1 MAGTRARTHRGRRWR
16 ASPLLG
22 LALPVIAL
30 LVVSATAGTALA
42 APLQST
48 APLDHCIANPGNC
61 IAVQPGY
68 GATGTQVTANGSNL
82 HSGDTITIGYSTDG
96 CKTVITISG
105 ASKGA
110 GSDGTVKITFPWP
123 STPAGH
129 YDVCATDTASG
140 VTLQAPGGFQVDA
153 PAITAT
159 SPVTS
164 GQTVT
169 VNGTGFQPTSSAGAQ
184 VEVLYGGADGCATSV
199 ATETVGSDGT
209 FTATFPAPN
218 ETADTT
224 IIVAA
229 VEPQATCSATPILK
243 ATANVVVQVA
253 LQPTISVIGQVNS
266 GDTMHVNGT
275 QFRAAD
281 GPVQILY
288 GAQGSDGCAH
298 VLGTAPVN
306 ADGTFTT
313 TVTAPSVNSQ
323 TTITVA
329 GVQPVGSCASGAK
342 QKALVAVTIMKPGG
356 TFFGIVGSGMAV
368 FCLAGLLLLLLLLLL
383 LFLLLRRRNKEQPVT
398 IEERDRVVVN
408 ANRQGGGTGTAQ
420 VERQIVARD
429 ARGNVTPIAEEV
441 YTSQEDLVDDPGSGG
456 ASGGSG
462 GGFRGPSGG
471 NPGPYSGLGRQ

>member
-1 MAGTRARTHRGRRWR
+1 MVGVRARTHRGRRRR
-16 ASPLLG
+16 ATPPLG
-22 LALPVIAL
+22 LALPIIAL
-30 LVVSATAGTALA
+30 LAVLATAGTALA
-42 APLQST
+42 APT
-48 APLDHCIANPGNC
+48 EYAAPLDHCISNPGNC

-68 GATGTQVTANGSNL
+68 GATGTQVTAKGSNL
-82 HSGDTITIGYSTDG
+82 HSGDTITIGYSSDG
-96 CKTVITISG
+96 CKTVVTISG
-105 ASKGA
+105 ASGKV
-110 GSDGTVKITFPWP
+110 DGNGNVTITFPWP
-123 STPAGH
+123 STSAGH
-129 YDVCATDTASG
+129 YDVCATDTATG

-164 GQTVT
+164 GATVT
-169 VNGTGFQPTSSAGAQ
+169 VNGTGFQPTSSAGGQ

-218 ETADTT
+218 ESADTT
-224 IIVAA
+224 IVVAA
-229 VEPQATCSATPILK
+229 VEPQASCAGTPNLK
-243 ATANVVVQVA
+243 ATANVEVQVA
-253 LQPTISVIGQVNS
+253 LHPTISVTGTVNS
-266 GDTMHVNGT
+266 GESMQVNGT

-298 VLGTAPVN
+298 VLGTATVD
-306 ADGTFTT
+306 ASGSFST
-313 TVTAPSVNSQ
+313 TVTAPTVNAQ

-329 GVQPVGSCASGAK
+329 GVQPVGACASGAK
-342 QKALVAVTIMKPGG
+342 QKALVAVTIQKPT
-356 TFFGIVGSGMAV
+356 TFLTIFGSAMGV

-383 LFLLLRRRNKEQPVT
+383 LFLLLRRRNKQQPVT
-398 IEERDRVVVN
+398 IEEQDRVVVN

-456 ASGGSG
+456 VGGGSG
-462 GGFRGPSGG
+462 GGLRGPGGG
-471 NPGPYSGLGRQ
+471 NAGPYSGLGRR